1 MHDLLTKSMEEFRV
15 ENINI
20 HGKVFEKVSGK
31 MECAV
36 AGGGNIYINQNIVIH
51 MNKKHWKVLS
61 LLLQRLMIVLNLK
74 F

>member
-1 MHDLLTKSMEEFRV
+1 MGTRHVYSHHLDSLFHRSIISTRK
-15 ENINI
+15 NINI

-51 MNKKHWKVLS
+51 MNKNIL
-61 LLLQRLMIVLNLK
+61 I
-74 F
+74 